1 MDKKTERKNEKY
13 PIELPSRNN
22 GFEHSP
28 IVDVVESEIYPYKV
42 DSRAHRSMYG
52 ENCGNITEVVASEF
66 DSDRY

>member
-1 MDKKTERKNEKY
+1 MHKKTERKSDKY

-42 DSRAHRSMYG
+42 NSRAHRSMYG
-52 ENCGNITEVVASEF
+52 ENCGNITEVVAAEL
-66 DSDRY
+66 DNDRY